1 MTKYFL
7 LLRIKLVSKELE
19 YLRSEDRD
27 LGRCVLHN
35 FVFNHENEKKVLI
48 SF

>member
-1 MTKYFL
+1 MAKYFL

-19 YLRSEDRD
+19 YLRSEDRE
-27 LGRCVLHN
+27 LGRCV
-35 FVFNHENEKKVLI
+35 FVFNHEDEKKVLI